1 MAADINVLPP
11 MCPSNTETSPLTPF
25 SAVAPN
31 YLVPFSK
38 VQIKITLETIYEEE
52 EDDEEEEKEDEMEK
66 SSETH
71 ASSSPPIFFP
81 IIQAAAATCSFEIT
95 GVGLKKDMVKEVRG
109 IQRYY
114 GEVAPALLI
123 TPHKKCSF
131 RFPRLEPIIE
141 EGSDIQGLQIMPKR
155 MLFLVPALIS
165 FGTYYFLLY
174 SNVN

>member
-38 VQIKITLETIYEEE
+38 VQIKITLETIYEK
-52 EDDEEEEKEDEMEK
+52 EEEEEDEMEK

-81 IIQAAAATCSFEIT
+81 TIQAVATCSFEIT
-95 GVGLKKDMVKEVRG
+95 
-109 IQRYY
+109 
-114 GEVAPALLI
+114 AFF
-123 TPHKKCSF
+123 H
-131 RFPRLEPIIE
+131 
-141 EGSDIQGLQIMPKR
+141 
-155 MLFLVPALIS
+155 FLVS
-165 FGTYYFLLY
+165 FGHNYQHA
-174 SNVN
+174 

>member
-71 ASSSPPIFFP
+71 ASSSP

-95 GVGLKKDMVKEVRG
+95 GFF
-109 IQRYY
+109 
-114 GEVAPALLI
+114 
-123 TPHKKCSF
+123 H
-131 RFPRLEPIIE
+131 
-141 EGSDIQGLQIMPKR
+141 
-155 MLFLVPALIS
+155 FLVS
-165 FGTYYFLLY
+165 FGHNYQHA
-174 SNVN
+174 

>member
-52 EDDEEEEKEDEMEK
+52 EEDDEEEEKEDEMEK

-81 IIQAAAATCSFEIT
+81 TIQAVATCSFEIT
-95 GVGLKKDMVKEVRG
+95 
-109 IQRYY
+109 
-114 GEVAPALLI
+114 AFF
-123 TPHKKCSF
+123 H
-131 RFPRLEPIIE
+131 
-141 EGSDIQGLQIMPKR
+141 
-155 MLFLVPALIS
+155 FLVS
-165 FGTYYFLLY
+165 FGHNYQHA
-174 SNVN
+174 